1 LNFHI
6 FIIGYK
12 TCLLFSHRC
21 FFTTMSLSKQPLKE
35 TYHHY
40 RHSLTVVVVVVAKPI
55 IQRALR
61 QSHANGAATLK
72 LYGYIGIGNRQVFGV
87 CQNYSAR
94 GVRGGRGAPNINLGP
109 PIISETT

>member
-1 LNFHI
+1 
-6 FIIGYK
+6 
-12 TCLLFSHRC
+12 
-21 FFTTMSLSKQPLKE
+21 MSLSKQPLKE

-94 GVRGGRGAPNINLGP
+94 GVRGGAGP
-109 PIISETT
+109 QI

>member
-1 LNFHI
+1 MFFLNFHI

-40 RHSLTVVVVVVAKPI
+40 RHSLTVVVVVVVAKPMGSMASCMVFYLIFCI
-55 IQRALR
+55 IVFSVLYCLMVHHHMISFLVA
-61 QSHANGAATLK
+61 SHK
-72 LYGYIGIGNRQVFGV
+72 GV
-87 CQNYSAR
+87 C
-94 GVRGGRGAPNINLGP
+94 
-109 PIISETT
+109 